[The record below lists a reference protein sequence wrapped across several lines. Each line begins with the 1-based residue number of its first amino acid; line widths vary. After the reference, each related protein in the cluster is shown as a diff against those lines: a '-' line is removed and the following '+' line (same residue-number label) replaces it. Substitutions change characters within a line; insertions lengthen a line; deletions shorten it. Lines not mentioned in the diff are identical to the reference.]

1 MAKSLRDQLV
11 EAGLATASQ
20 AKKAEK
26 QKRTEGQ
33 AHRKKSADAVTKAG
47 GNKKKGDRPSAKAK
61 PLSEAA
67 KKARQAQSDKAK
79 RDRELAQERNSKA
92 AAKAV
97 RAQIKQLVTQNDV
110 REKGSREDDVP
121 YNFLHGKKIKRIH
134 VPPKQQEMLSKGQLA
149 IINNDGRYHLVS
161 KEIAAKIAERDP
173 KWVIA
178 AHDPAAAKPAEEM
191 DDFYKDFQVPDD
203 LDW

>member
-1 MAKSLRDQLV
+1 MAKSLQDQLV
-11 EAGLATASQ
+11 EAGLASASQ

-26 QKRTEGQ
+26 QKRSENQ
-33 AHRKKSADAVTKAG
+33 AHRKKGAG
-47 GNKKKGDRPSAKAK
+47 ANTGGKKKGGRPSTPK

-67 KKARQAQSDKAK
+67 KKARQAQADRAK
-79 RDRELAQERNSKA
+79 RDRELAEERNAKA
-92 AAKAV
+92 NAKAV
-97 RAQIKQLVTQNDV
+97 RAQIKQLVTQNDL
-110 REKGSREDDVP
+110 REKGTREDDVP
-121 YNFLHGKKIKRIH
+121 YNFLHGKKIKRIY
-134 VPPKQQEMLSKGQLA
+134 VPPKQQELLSKGQLT
-149 IINNDGRYHLVS
+149 IINNDGRYHLVT

-178 AHDPAAAKPAEEM
+178 AHDPAAAKPEEEM